1 MWIILGTAS
10 IVINSV
16 SLFTR
21 KKYQFRKERMQI
33 PNRDI
38 SKPSGSIDTAYED

>member
-10 IVINSV
+10 IMINSV

-21 KKYQFRKERMQI
+21 EKYRFRKERMQI